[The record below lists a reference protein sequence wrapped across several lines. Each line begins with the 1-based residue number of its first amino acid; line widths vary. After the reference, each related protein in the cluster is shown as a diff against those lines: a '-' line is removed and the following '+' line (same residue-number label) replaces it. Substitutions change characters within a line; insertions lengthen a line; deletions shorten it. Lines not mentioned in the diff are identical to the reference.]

1 MALISASI
9 LASFVQQK
17 AVHASSLY
25 PIHSHVLAE
34 CHHSTASCIVLFSI
48 NHPSVLI
55 WKNSASICP
64 WLISVLPRSFLQ
76 VMFCWLHF
84 RSSMVP
90 QNLTCAYLAS
100 GVWPNCRRQHRPCEN
115 LEHACCLQQFCFR
128 LSLHT
133 SFSDQCRTG
142 PPVSINH
149 SR

>member
-17 AVHASSLY
+17 AVNASSLY

-48 NHPSVLI
+48 NPSVLI

-76 VMFCWLHF
+76 VMFCRLHF

-115 LEHACCLQQFCFR
+115 LEHAYMLPSTILLSCLSPHVIFR
-128 LSLHT
+128 
-133 SFSDQCRTG
+133 
-142 PPVSINH
+142 PVSNRPAGINQ
-149 SR
+149 S

>member
-48 NHPSVLI
+48 NPSVLI

-115 LEHACCLQQFCFR
+115 LEHAYMLPSTILLSCLSPHVIFR
-128 LSLHT
+128 
-133 SFSDQCRTG
+133 
-142 PPVSINH
+142 PVSNRPAGINQ
-149 SR
+149 S